1 MRAIV
6 ACVLWLLAASSVQAQ
21 SSPYR
26 SMRVRSCPYAD
37 SLLGPIRDDFR
48 GAVRGFYHRE
58 RDTTYLVTDAGGKRP
73 NVTSSARYAGAAP
86 TRGVA
91 IQLTAFLRGPEA
103 QQVLAASKNGPVDVT
118 LALDDSM
125 TIVPAS
131 TALGTYAGPIEMIS
145 LPASALLE
153 GVELLKVANARS
165 IVVRAGQAFV
175 RLSNDERRELR
186 AIVRVASCP
195 Q

>member
-6 ACVLWLLAASSVQAQ
+6 ACVLGLLAASSVHGQ
-21 SSPYR
+21 SGPYR
-26 SMRVRSCPYAD
+26 SLRVRSCPYAD
-37 SLLGPIRDDFR
+37 SLLGPITDDFR
-48 GAVRGFYHRE
+48 GAVRGFYHKE

-73 NVTSSARYAGAAP
+73 NITSSARFAGTAP
-86 TRGVA
+86 ARGVA

-103 QQVLAASKNGPVDVT
+103 QHVAAASRNGPVDVT
-118 LALDDSM
+118 LVLDDSM
-125 TIVPAS
+125 AVVPAS
-131 TALGTYAGPIEMIS
+131 TALGTYAGPVEMIS

-153 GVELLKVANARS
+153 GEELRKVANART
-165 IVVRAGQAFV
+165 IVVKAGQASV
-175 RLSNDERRELR
+175 RFTNDERRELR